1 MNSPTPLPLMP
12 VMDRWLC
19 ADECATYFGL
29 KPARRT
35 RGDAEIEIP
44 NRRGFL
50 QRLASLPDFPKPL
63 TIGNEKKW
71 KLSELEE
78 WADEQRRAA

>member
-1 MNSPTPLPLMP
+1 MKQ
-12 VMDRWLC
+12 DRWLNT
-19 ADECATYFGL
+19 DDCATHFGL
-29 KPARRT
+29 RPT
-35 RGDAEIEIP
+35 RAGKP

-50 QRLASLPDFPKPL
+50 ERVASVPSFPKPL
-63 TIGNEKKW
+63 VIGGEKHW